1 MGSEKAGGS
10 RPSKGNEGSSL
21 NRGVSDSVSREC
33 SGFCTESRLLGNERA
48 DTSRPSSMRGQ
59 VLDHSM
65 GTQPTRKAPG
75 NR

>member
-1 MGSEKAGGS
+1 MGSEKVRGS
-10 RPSKGNEGSSL
+10 RPSKGNGGSSL
-21 NRGVSDSVSREC
+21 NRGASDSVSREC
-33 SGFCTESRLLGNERA
+33 SGCCTESGLVGNERV

-59 VLDHSM
+59 VLDHSL